1 VLSSAAFLPEELPA
15 ASPAACHKALAL
27 EPLAQRV
34 RARLERL
41 HARCPHEAG
50 AEGGARCGGEGE
62 MSGGAAP
69 KGECR
74 CGTEGAG
81 GAGGGAGAWGGEGA
95 VWLQMPHHGLGGN
108 MHMIAIALTHALAH
122 ERPLG
127 PVLRS
132 LPRRAAPRAGRLADA
147 PAAGGAGLVG
157 SFLYAAHE
165 GCDGNGSNSG
175 LGCYYRSHAAAC
187 PALLRADAAGLRGE
201 VLREEQPHWIWAAR
215 EPGPRRS
222 DSAPPAAPLACPG
235 SPASPDSH
243 LPALDALCA
252 RRRPGHVENAGD
264 NAPGEVLAAGGGL
277 LWWRAQVETFPA
289 RAPRPSAPVQAQAVV
304 R

>member
-1 VLSSAAFLPEELPA
+1 MRCEHAVLSSAAFLPEELPA

-122 ERPLG
+122 ARPLG
-127 PVLRS
+127 LVPRP
-132 LPRRAAPRAGRLADA
+132 LPRRAAP
-147 PAAGGAGLVG
+147 PPPPPPPLV
-157 SFLYAAHE
+157 L
-165 GCDGNGSNSG
+165 SG
-175 LGCYYRSHAAAC
+175 HAASLT
-187 PALLRADAAGLRGE
+187 PY
-201 VLREEQPHWIWAAR
+201 
-215 EPGPRRS
+215 
-222 DSAPPAAPLACPG
+222 
-235 SPASPDSH
+235 
-243 LPALDALCA
+243 
-252 RRRPGHVENAGD
+252 
-264 NAPGEVLAAGGGL
+264 
-277 LWWRAQVETFPA
+277 
-289 RAPRPSAPVQAQAVV
+289 
-304 R
+304 